1 MTVHVIRIYSARVT
15 KMLQVRRVPE
25 DVHTELKRRARAA
38 GLSLSDFALRELE
51 RAVARPS
58 IQEVLARGTRRRIS
72 LGFAEARA
80 MIEAERSGQ

>member
-1 MTVHVIRIYSARVT
+1 MT
-15 KMLQVRRVPE
+15 KMLQVRRVPD

-51 RAVARPS
+51 RAVTRPS
-58 IQEVLARGTRRRIS
+58 IEEVLSRGARRRIP

-80 MIEAERSGQ
+80 TIETDRSGR